1 MEIIKY
7 MIDDLLLIV
16 PSSIKQKVIKEICK
30 LDSFFSF
37 KIIDEIQLKQLVC
50 FDYSI
55 NAIDYIAKN
64 YNVNHSIAK
73 EYIESMYYFD
83 NVTYKSNRLNILN
96 KIKQEL
102 IDNDLLSFSP
112 SFKNI
117 IKDKKVIV
125 YGFDNVSKELTFF
138 LNKLEKEYQI
148 IGETYKEVNNTLYA
162 FETLEEEVDAL
173 CYQISVL
180 LHNGVDINKI
190 KVANYNNDYLFT
202 MKRYFKMYNIAINLN
217 EQTPLFS
224 YYCIKEFYNDYL
236 NNKSI
241 EESLK
246 TFKDKYP
253 DEHKLYRLLVN
264 VCNQLVSIDDKESLK
279 YLLKNTSTKEETLKN
294 AVEIIDVNN
303 CYIEEDEYVFV
314 LSVNQSILPRTYKDE
329 EFLSD
334 KERNELGID
343 SSEDKN
349 ILAKSAFEKLINKS
363 NNIIMSYKEK
373 TAFSRFNKSFVLNEL
388 QINESSFIKNN
399 MITFS
404 KEKDELNLA
413 KVYDYIYQK
422 DNDYYINLLASNYDI
437 EYKSYEHVF
446 KRFDPEKI
454 KAHITNSKKSISYSS
469 ISNYFACGFRYYLAN
484 LLNVGKQIKSRSIDI
499 GLIFH
504 KVLELSYKPNF
515 DFDAIYDEE
524 TSKVED
530 VVTKFYLDKFKGL
543 LKDII
548 KINNDNLKDSRL
560 TSVITEKKV
569 AVEYQE
575 PINITFKGF
584 VDKILY
590 HQEDDKTYVSIID
603 YKTGSPDIDVSKVQ
617 HGLSLQLPIYLY
629 LLKHTSEFKNV
640 VVCGFYLQKLLPKQ
654 IKADQDYYQTIT
666 ENIALQGYSNSS
678 ISVLS
683 MFDPHFANSTLIK
696 GMKLK
701 KDGNFNTYSKVLSTS
716 EMNDISNQVEE
727 KIKDALN
734 KICECD
740 FDINPKILKGKN
752 EGCKFCEFKECC
764 FVTHDD
770 YCYLDDVKEDEEF
783 YETAGDYNGN

>member
-7 MIDDLLLIV
+7 MADELLLIV

-55 NAIDYIAKN
+55 IAINYIAKN

-138 LNKLEKEYQI
+138 LNKLEKEYQV
-148 IGETYKEVNNTLYA
+148 IGETYKEVNHTLYA

-241 EESLK
+241 EASLK
-246 TFKDKYP
+246 TFKEKYP
-253 DEHKLYRLLVN
+253 DEHKLYRLLIN

-303 CYIEEDEYVFV
+303 CYIEEDEFVFI

-334 KERNELGID
+334 KERNELCID

-437 EYKSYEHVF
+437 VYKSY
-446 KRFDPEKI
+446 
-454 KAHITNSKKSISYSS
+454 
-469 ISNYFACGFRYYLAN
+469 
-484 LLNVGKQIKSRSIDI
+484 
-499 GLIFH
+499 
-504 KVLELSYKPNF
+504 
-515 DFDAIYDEE
+515 
-524 TSKVED
+524 
-530 VVTKFYLDKFKGL
+530 
-543 LKDII
+543 
-548 KINNDNLKDSRL
+548 
-560 TSVITEKKV
+560 
-569 AVEYQE
+569 
-575 PINITFKGF
+575 TF
-584 VDKILY
+584 
-590 HQEDDKTYVSIID
+590 
-603 YKTGSPDIDVSKVQ
+603 
-617 HGLSLQLPIYLY
+617 
-629 LLKHTSEFKNV
+629 
-640 VVCGFYLQKLLPKQ
+640 
-654 IKADQDYYQTIT
+654 
-666 ENIALQGYSNSS
+666 
-678 ISVLS
+678 
-683 MFDPHFANSTLIK
+683 
-696 GMKLK
+696 
-701 KDGNFNTYSKVLSTS
+701 
-716 EMNDISNQVEE
+716 
-727 KIKDALN
+727 
-734 KICECD
+734 
-740 FDINPKILKGKN
+740 
-752 EGCKFCEFKECC
+752 
-764 FVTHDD
+764 
-770 YCYLDDVKEDEEF
+770 
-783 YETAGDYNGN
+783 